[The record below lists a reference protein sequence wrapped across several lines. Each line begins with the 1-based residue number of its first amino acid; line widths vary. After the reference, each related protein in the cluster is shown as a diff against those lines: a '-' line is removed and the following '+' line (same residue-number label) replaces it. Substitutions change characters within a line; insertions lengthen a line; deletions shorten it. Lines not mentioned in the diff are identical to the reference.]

1 MIYLKRDSAISIQKT
16 TLMHI
21 MDTIGLGLFVAAL
34 TYLLLN
40 WSSLPAEVPKYF
52 GMRVEILQY
61 ESKWMLFIF
70 PMITFFVMIA
80 LQILEKHP
88 EWHYFPINIKNS
100 NIEKEVKQSVLM
112 ISFIKNMSSLLL
124 AILVWET
131 IHIAQGNNALLEG
144 VIWVVV
150 ASIIIIPTLM
160 TVITALNETK
170 D

>member
-1 MIYLKRDSAISIQKT
+1 MKRDSAFSFQKT

-21 MDTIGLGLFVAAL
+21 MDTIGLGLFVAACA
-34 TYLLLN
+34 YLIFN

-52 GMRVEILQY
+52 GMSMEILQY
-61 ESKWMLFIF
+61 ESKWTLFLF
-70 PMITFFVMIA
+70 PMITFLIMIA

-88 EWHYFPINIKNS
+88 DRHYFPIDIKNS

-131 IHIAQGNNALLEG
+131 IHIAQGNNAILEG
-144 VIWVVV
+144 VIWSVV

-160 TVITALNETK
+160 TVIVALNEEK